1 MARMGAGKRSGNSLL
16 KNPEAGK
23 TSVLFRKKKASSP
36 GSKSRPVGAAIPMH
50 LAMKHPALSTLYLHS
65 LLDSDLKR

>member
-1 MARMGAGKRSGNSLL
+1 MNGKNGCWQEKWKQLAQKPRG
-16 KNPEAGK
+16 
-23 TSVLFRKKKASSP
+23 RQKKASSP